1 MSKRLSYKRLKDT
14 FAEVGMQVTSYGD
27 YMLHN
32 IDCIK
37 IGVNNGQYVVLFAK
51 NVGVYA
57 LLEKGVKIDFDTN
70 IEDGLNV
77 AIKGDVYHYLTN
89 FESFSKVKKYILNN
103 L

>member
-1 MSKRLSYKRLKDT
+1 MNKRLSYKRLKDT
-14 FAEVGMQVTSYGD
+14 FAEVGMEITSYGD

-37 IGVNNGQYVVLFAK
+37 IGVNNGQYIVLFAK
-51 NVGVYA
+51 NVGVYT
-57 LLEKGVKIDFDTN
+57 LLEKGVKIDFNTN
-70 IEDGLNV
+70 IEHGLNV